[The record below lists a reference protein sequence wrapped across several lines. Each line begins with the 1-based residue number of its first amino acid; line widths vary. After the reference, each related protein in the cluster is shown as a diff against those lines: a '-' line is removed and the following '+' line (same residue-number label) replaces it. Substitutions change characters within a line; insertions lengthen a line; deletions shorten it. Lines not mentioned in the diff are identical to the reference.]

1 MRVEERLLVR
11 LQSSHLTAKLGHSHT
26 SQGVETIY
34 YWELIRAG
42 LPVVC

>member
-1 MRVEERLLVR
+1 MRVEETRETPGNT
-11 LQSSHLTAKLGHSHT
+11 SSHLAPKLGHT
-26 SQGVETIY
+26 SLGGETIY